1 MTTFPALTPSTSEL
15 TPGAATPQ
23 VISTLAGGTLTT
35 LADLV
40 AVGGTLA
47 MTFQGLTEAQANS
60 IRSHCAAQAG
70 TSFPFPTA
78 TVPDGDTPVGFA
90 WIYDAPPQ
98 VDDIRAVAGSEY
110 YSVSCAFRAIRLR
123 RAVPPSATARL
134 NITTT
139 PALALQPTPSAVAA
153 LNITTTPGINS
164 PPWVPSALDLWF
176 EKPTSVSTW
185 TGLVQSRNLV
195 QATSNQQPTL
205 NSTAING
212 LPALTF
218 DGSNDLMTCSTAGIS
233 GVSNCSMFLVMRY
246 NGTRQNMAAGIG
258 PFGQGTNAIRAFYS
272 QSGSIQGFTTYA
284 NDINGSSLGCD
295 NGGDYHIWSVVQ
307 NGSTVTL
314 ARDGVTATYTL
325 PGGAPSAITSY
336 EAFLGAFQSSQSFGF
351 YAPVSVAAWL
361 VEYRAISGA
370 DRERYEGY
378 LADVYWRQRGAAV
391 PLVSSHPYYSV
402 PPTV

>member
-70 TSFPFPTA
+70 ASFPFPTA
-78 TVPDGDTPVGFA
+78 TVPAGDTPVGFA
-90 WIYDAPPQ
+90 WIYDAAPQ
-98 VDDIRAVAGSEY
+98 VDDIRAVTGSEF

-134 NITTT
+134 NLITT

-153 LNITTTPGINS
+153 LNLTTSQPTANPR
-164 PPWVPSALDLWF
+164 WVPTALDLWY
-176 EKPTSVSTW
+176 ENPTSGASWVD
-185 TGLVQSRNLV
+185 QSNSRALV
-195 QATSNQQPTL
+195 QATASQQPTVTSSAL
-205 NSTAING
+205 NG

-218 DGSNDLMTCSTAGIS
+218 DGSNDGLVCSAAGAS
-233 GVSNCSMFLVMRY
+233 GVTNCSFFLVMRY
-246 NGTRQNMAAGIG
+246 NSPATGDDVIAGIG
-258 PFGQGTNAIRAFYS
+258 VLPTDLRAVDRQSSNSGDRQSFYM
-272 QSGSIQGFTTYA
+272 GY
-284 NDINGSSLGCD
+284 SLGNSPTTGLNCD
-295 NGGDYHIWSVVQ
+295 IGGSFHIWSFVQ
-307 NGSTVTL
+307 NGATVTI
-314 ARDGVTATYTL
+314 ARDGVVTTWT
-325 PGGAPSAITSY
+325 GSSTPSAVSSAVAY
-336 EAFLGAFQSSQSFGF
+336 LGAHNGG
-351 YAPVSVAAWL
+351 YAFANASVAAWL
-361 VEYRAISGA
+361 AEYRAISGA

-391 PLVSSHPYYSV
+391 PLVSTHPYYSV
-402 PPTV
+402 APTA